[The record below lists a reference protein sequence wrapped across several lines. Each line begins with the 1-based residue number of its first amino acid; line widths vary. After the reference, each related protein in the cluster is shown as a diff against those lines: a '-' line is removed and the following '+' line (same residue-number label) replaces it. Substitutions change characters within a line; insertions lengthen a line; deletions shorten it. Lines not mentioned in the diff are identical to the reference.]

1 MNIKESALDLI
12 GDTPIVHT
20 PHAVAVRRRGDPE
33 EQVCLK
39 VEW

>member
-1 MNIKESALDLI
+1 MDIKDNLLDLI
-12 GDTPIVHT
+12 GDTPMVHT

-33 EQVCLK
+33 EQVHPK